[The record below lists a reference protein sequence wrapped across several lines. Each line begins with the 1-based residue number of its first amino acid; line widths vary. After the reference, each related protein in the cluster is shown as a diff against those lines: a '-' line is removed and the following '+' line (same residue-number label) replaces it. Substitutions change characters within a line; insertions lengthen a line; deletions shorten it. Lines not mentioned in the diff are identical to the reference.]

1 MKKETVTGYFVI
13 MTEYTVEIAVEQESE
28 VLSLH
33 RFNFNMLQRS
43 KTYDFV
49 LFQLYGNMVYLQSQV
64 STPHPNELI

>member
-49 LFQLYGNMVYLQSQV
+49 PVPTVWEYGLSPESSFHFV
-64 STPHPNELI
+64 PK

>member
-1 MKKETVTGYFVI
+1 

-64 STPHPNELI
+64 STSYPNELI

>member
-1 MKKETVTGYFVI
+1 
-13 MTEYTVEIAVEQESE
+13 MTEYPVEIAVEQESE

-64 STPHPNELI
+64 STSYPNELI